1 MSIRTVITEGL
12 GSFGTIPDVIRQGFS
27 AGIGVAEEEAGI
39 GLAPVAKPVD
49 YIFHDGWHP
58 AIPRMS
64 NVTRIEERRA
74 VRTDN
79 AELTEMMDLYSRWK
93 RAA

>member
-1 MSIRTVITEGL
+1 MAADYRTWGL
-12 GSFGTIPDVIRQGFS
+12 SWGESWEDS
-27 AGIGVAEEEAGI
+27 WGIGLAAEEGI

-58 AIPRMS
+58 SIPRMS
-64 NVTRIEERRA
+64 NVTRLEERKA

-79 AELTEMMDLYSRWK
+79 SELTEMMDLYSRWR